1 MSKKYTNTVVSIEKT
16 GVQLRRK
23 DGTVDSVVKLTTADG
38 ESSENTR
45 RTAKGGYRA
54 GSHYHGDEKCLR
66 TADMLCKGSD
76 LLPAL
81 RANYA
86 KCGVTR
92 DGVAWA
98 SEFFYK
104 FEGGILY
111 RKTKSAKHETNGWA
125 PAYNCTGRI
134 PQEILNEFNGEE
146 TRTESPDGY
155 QVTGTDNN
163 RNRSVLEARRHG
175 LLKA

>member
-1 MSKKYTNTVVSIEKT
+1 MKTYTNTITNIQKT

-23 DGTVDSVVKLTTADG
+23 DGTVDSVVKVTTADG
-38 ESSENTR
+38 QSSENTR

-76 LLPAL
+76 LMSAL
-81 RANYA
+81 KSNYA

-92 DGVAWA
+92 GGIAWA
-98 SEFFYK
+98 SEFYYK
-104 FEGGILY
+104 FESGILY
-111 RKTKSAKHETNGWA
+111 RKTKSAKHETGGWT

-134 PQEILNEFNGEE
+134 PQEILQDFNGEE
-146 TRTESPDGY
+146 TRTNSLGGY
-155 QVTGTDNN
+155 QTSGTDNN

>member
-1 MSKKYTNTVVSIEKT
+1 MSKEYTNTVVSIEKT

-23 DGTVDSVVKLTTADG
+23 DGTVDSVVKITTTDG
-38 ESSENTR
+38 QSSENTR

-66 TADMLCKGSD
+66 TASLLCAGATLMD
-76 LLPAL
+76 AL

-86 KCGVTR
+86 KCGVTKK
-92 DGVAWA
+92 GLYWA
-98 SEFFYK
+98 SEFYFS

-111 RKTKSAKHETNGWA
+111 RMTKSAKHQTNGWD
-125 PAYNCTGRI
+125 PAYDCRGRI
-134 PQEILNEFNGEE
+134 PQEILQEFNGEE
-146 TRTESPDGY
+146 TRKQSPEGYETEGE
-155 QVTGTDNN
+155 DNN
-163 RNRSVLEARRHG
+163 RNRGVLEARRHG

>member
-1 MSKKYTNTVVSIEKT
+1 MKRYTNVVTSIKKT
-16 GVQLRRK
+16 GITLRRS
-23 DGTVDSVVKLTTADG
+23 DGTLDSVVKLTTSDG

-54 GSHYHGDEKCLR
+54 GSHWHGDEKCLR
-66 TADMLCKGSD
+66 TASLVCKGVD
-76 LLPAL
+76 LMSAL

-86 KCGVTR
+86 KCGVSR
-92 DGVAWA
+92 EGLYWA
-98 SEFFYK
+98 SEFYYRLNNGVL
-104 FEGGILY
+104 E

-125 PAYNCTGRI
+125 PAYDCTGRI
-134 PQEILNEFNGEE
+134 PQEILNDFNGEE